1 MKNRGAEGEDAARAA
16 PLPPGDAWTANLI
29 TTSTAILTTTSSGRS
44 AIDPHQMLL
53 WGAVRVHR
61 EVRHTLGKVVSRRPV
76 WPASELVTRAACA
89 ASSRH
94 STISLLEKRIRMAA
108 IDRIPSAQDGKH
120 GLGQYSYLSKT
131 CESTHQPGRSSE
143 QAFAMAGSYRN
154 PPE

>member
-1 MKNRGAEGEDAARAA
+1 M
-16 PLPPGDAWTANLI
+16 
-29 TTSTAILTTTSSGRS
+29 
-44 AIDPHQMLL
+44 
-53 WGAVRVHR
+53 RVHR
-61 EVRHTLGKVVSRRPV
+61 EIRHPLGRGAADLQSG
-76 WPASELVTRAACA
+76 PASELVTRAACA

-131 CESTHQPGRSSE
+131 CESTHHLGRSSE